1 MLFTSQHV
9 HRRLLVKLELGGIE
23 SGTEEL
29 DRIDQQICRANIL
42 ICFRRDVGSCSEAR
56 RLTGDGV
63 TGIHVRLIDFGSA
76 VDAFSMQNLYPNGPS
91 SAEQTFSYMPPE
103 ALFGNAWLQ
112 GPAAARAKYDMW
124 TIGQTI
130 TELIL
135 GTPRVF
141 SVYTVESKKLATN
154 LLVGRDNEGDLNLI
168 LYRIITLSEFCITV
182 PGIQQYSSSV
192 SHNCAFAVTFDFTIR
207 VFAINARFLDLSLM
221 HLVRQLLAGD
231 PDQRLTA
238 QEALNH
244 HYFLGS
250 SRDLEA
256 EQVVENDS
264 KTPQRSTYV
273 VKEDQNSEF
282 LIISLD
288 FKVSL
293 ESFYLRFPWI
303 CYLLRCSFCSEEP
316 SSNIK
321 LEMGGLRLTLCLLGL
336 ITYAIP
342 FSVGMPEAC
351 LTVYNQGGAS
361 AVLQSPECSLWIES
375 IQSVHKRTTNCH
387 STAHQWEIN
396 FLDQDVLCNLDM
408 TIPLPGKYG
417 TEEVRVWA
425 AAVFDGHAGVEASE
439 MVSKLLLDYFLLHS
453 MFISVNPNTEGYIM
467 VNEGQNEEAR
477 QEQHDVSLL
486 SYRELPD
493 ISRQSRQRRIFED
506 VLVRSVN
513 DIDSTF
519 SKAIKFGAVGTV
531 VVWVDGDLL
540 VANVGDLEATLCSEN
555 LQSHEVVEG
564 HSPNRVDEGERFV
577 TAGAHVFKWKVSY
590 WANGIIS
597 ITRAIIRGF
606 LESAGVLSE
615 PEVTD
620 SKPLTAND
628 TRFVVAI
635 SSIFARLPP
644 RKITFSET
652 EKQELLLFLNQKL
665 TSGAKGSYGV

>member
-1 MLFTSQHV
+1 MLAVALKLVVLLEMGLPGFT
-9 HRRLLVKLELGGIE
+9 
-23 SGTEEL
+23 
-29 DRIDQQICRANIL
+29 
-42 ICFRRDVGSCSEAR
+42 
-56 RLTGDGV
+56 
-63 TGIHVRLIDFGSA
+63 RLIDFGSA

-250 SRDLEA
+250 SR
-256 EQVVENDS
+256 
-264 KTPQRSTYV
+264 STYV
-273 VKEDQNSEF
+273 VK
-282 LIISLD
+282 
-288 FKVSL
+288 
-293 ESFYLRFPWI
+293 
-303 CYLLRCSFCSEEP
+303 EEP

-506 VLVRSVN
+506 VLEAFVKNFTS
-513 DIDSTF
+513 
-519 SKAIKFGAVGTV
+519 GAVGTV

-644 RKITFSET
+644 RKEEDIKDNLSGYCGAPLRSGWFFRREPYN
-652 EKQELLLFLNQKL
+652 EDVMIVAPDLFV
-665 TSGAKGSYGV
+665 YE